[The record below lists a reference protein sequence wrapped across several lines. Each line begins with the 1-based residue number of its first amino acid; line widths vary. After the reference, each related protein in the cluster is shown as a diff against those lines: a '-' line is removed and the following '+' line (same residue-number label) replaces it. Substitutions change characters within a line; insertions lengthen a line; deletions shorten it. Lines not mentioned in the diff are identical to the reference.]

1 MDGGVRQCNRVAY
14 FGVVN
19 PEASDFLTLAGDTRG
34 LDGLDDTLIQEI
46 EDSLVVRSYTDY
58 EKKFAAVVYSFF
70 DANSQKPIYTLERPD
85 PQVVPPEFVTEIP
98 LGQGNP
104 TTGMMYTMI
113 DSKAAGGVK
122 NIDFGYENILSQI
135 SPKKMVQNVKQIR
148 KELQHNYIK
157 YEALLEGDPVK
168 EELAEKLN
176 NLFSE
181 TRDFFNNVP
190 TMLAVAIQDCETR
203 LLLGA
208 SEDGGKSE
216 KIAVGLLNFA
226 EDGTLKVLEAPKPDQ
241 TALALTE
248 GETGANLA
256 KLLESDYEESAG
268 DEASDYV
275 KALVVRTFSPLATTA
290 TGEVDLVKE
299 TQNHNDYLD
308 MYTEAQA
315 AFIKCAK
322 PAIETMLGVYTFF
335 GQYKVNSKSGMRPEL
350 LIMNCDPE
358 QLTKS
363 ANISRLE
370 TYLSSVNS
378 KTDPDKAIWFGI
390 LANLGISSASDE
402 KEVKQIFKTS
412 KSKKK
417 MDLCTMETIGL
428 LLNVLAEYQVKLFF
442 SFETGED
449 STFDKVS
456 REGIGAFQDR
466 CAPLM
471 DKDFSAYAVPCLPNI
486 TVIPKNKSG
495 VITGSLLKTDGESV
509 EKSKEQ
515 EDIRR
520 FWITGVYIPAA
531 FIAAGI
537 TAAWQCPEFLREKFR
552 KKVDPML
559 PGVRFDIESG
569 NNALVVT
576 TTLAK
581 EISGYPQ
588 KVKNDINHQGFG
600 FVFGSENLKTPDGKS
615 VNHLTV
621 YKARSLASDGYNFEP
636 IFQTQVAA
644 YFERTL
650 RMLTGDNKMD
660 NIKFFFSANPT
671 SQMSKWISRN
681 EFVNAIVQ
689 VGDQVTYEM
698 DAIGNNCDIQFMF
711 NGVAKNMRVKLNRT
725 TAEATA

>member
-1 MDGGVRQCNRVAY
+1 MADIRQCNRTAY

-19 PEASDFLTLAGDTRG
+19 PEAPDFLTLAGDTRG
-34 LDGLDDTLIQEI
+34 LDGLDDTLVQEI
-46 EDSLVVRSYTDY
+46 EDNLVVRSYQ
-58 EKKFAAVVYSFF
+58 EFERNFAPVVYSFF
-70 DANSQKPIYTLERPD
+70 DAISQKPIYTLERPD
-85 PQVVPPEFVTEIP
+85 PQVVPSEFLTEIP
-98 LGQGNP
+98 LGINNP

-113 DSKAAGGVK
+113 DSKSAGGVK
-122 NIDFGYENILSQI
+122 NIDFGYDNILSQI

-148 KELQHNYIK
+148 KELGHNYTK
-157 YEALLEGDPVK
+157 YEALPEGDPVR

-176 NLFSE
+176 NLFEE
-181 TRDFFNNVP
+181 TRSYFNNVP

-226 EDGTLKVLEAPKPDQ
+226 EDGALKVLEAPKPDQ
-241 TALALTE
+241 TALALAE
-248 GETGANLA
+248 GETGVSLA
-256 KLLESDYEESAG
+256 KLIESDYEESAG
-268 DEASDYV
+268 DEASEYV
-275 KALVVRTFSPLATTA
+275 KSLIVRTFSPLATTPG
-290 TGEVDLVKE
+290 GEIDLIRE

-308 MYTEAQA
+308 MYTTAQA

-322 PAIETMLGVYTFF
+322 PAIEILLGAYTFF
-335 GQYKVNSKSGMRPEL
+335 GQYRVQSKSGMQPEMVV
-350 LIMNCDPE
+350 MNCDPE
-358 QLTKS
+358 QLAKS
-363 ANISRLE
+363 VNITRLE
-370 TYLSSVNS
+370 TYLNSVNS

-390 LANLGISSASDE
+390 LVNLGLSSAADE
-402 KEVKQIFKTS
+402 KEVRQVFRV
-412 KSKKK
+412 SKKNK
-417 MDLCTMETIGL
+417 KSDICSMETL
-428 LLNVLAEYQVKLFF
+428 TQLVNMLAEHQVKLFF

-449 STFDKVS
+449 TTFDKVS
-456 REGIGAFQDR
+456 REGISAFQER

-471 DKDFSAYAVPCLPNI
+471 DKEFSAYAVPCLPNI

-509 EKSKEQ
+509 EKSTSK

-531 FIAAGI
+531 FVAAGI
-537 TAAWQCPEFLREKFR
+537 TSAWQCPEYLREKFR
-552 KKVDPML
+552 KKVDPQL
-559 PGVRFDIESG
+559 PGVRFDIEAG

-600 FVFGSENLKTPDGKS
+600 FIFGSENLKTPDGKS

-621 YKARSLASDGYNFEP
+621 YKARCLASDGYTFEP

-644 YFERTL
+644 FFERTL

-660 NIKFFFSANPT
+660 NIKFFFSANPS
-671 SQMSKWISRN
+671 SQLSKWKARA
-681 EFVNAIVQ
+681 EYVNAIIQ
-689 VGDQVTYEM
+689 VDDDVSYQIDE
-698 DAIGNNCDIQFMF
+698 IGNNCDIEFVF
-711 NGVAKNMRVKLNRT
+711 GGVSKNMRVKLAR
-725 TAEATA
+725 ATALPIA